1 MCPQTGSPP
10 VVREGVVMQLTK
22 HHILFIPSWYPSP
35 DAPLSGT
42 FFREQAEMFAEVGHK
57 VGVLH
62 AIFHHL
68 PSATWLK
75 GPSRSITTTV
85 ENNLTVVRASKRM
98 FQPGPLHNIP
108 SVYRSFVRS
117 HEKLALKMY
126 DAYRAVHGPPDII
139 HAKATMWGA
148 ILAKAIAEREKIPYI
163 VTVHSSIFGRNI
175 VGPREQITATSALKS
190 ANRLLSVSST
200 LANDLE
206 QVLGIQASKF
216 TTIPN
221 MIDVEKFPYTPL
233 PKNATFTFGYM
244 ANLVNDK
251 GHKTL
256 LQAFKQVTNAKLLLA
271 GDGPLR
277 KQLQALASAY
287 GMDDRVEFVG
297 TVPREKACEFFQE
310 IDAFVHPSRYETF
323 GIVLIE
329 ALSTGRPVVATR
341 CGGPNDIVRKE
352 DGLLVDV
359 DDVDGLAEAMR
370 SMIDMEWDT
379 QIMRDGVEARYTK
392 EAIRKQLLEIY
403 DTIL

>member
-1 MCPQTGSPP
+1 MP
-10 VVREGVVMQLTK
+10 LTER
-22 HHILFIPSWYPSP
+22 HILFIPSWYPSS

-62 AIFHHL
+62 ATFYHL

-75 GPSRSITTTV
+75 GPSRSISMTV
-85 ENNLTVVRASKRM
+85 ENNLTVVRASKRL

-126 DAYRAVHGPPDII
+126 DAYKAVHGPPDII

-148 ILAKAIAEREKIPYI
+148 VLAKAIAEREKIPYI
-163 VTVHSSIFGRNI
+163 VTVHSSIFARNI
-175 VGPREQITATSALKS
+175 VGPREQITARSALES
-190 ANRLLSVSST
+190 ANRLLSVSGT

-206 QVLGIQASKF
+206 RILGIQASNF
-216 TTIPN
+216 TTVPN

-233 PKNATFTFGYM
+233 PENSTFTFGYM
-244 ANLVNDK
+244 ANMVPDK
-251 GHKTL
+251 GHRTL
-256 LQAFKQVTNAKLLLA
+256 LQAFKEVKNARLLLA

-277 KQLQALASAY
+277 KQLQELASAY

-297 TVPREKACEFFQE
+297 TVPREKAYEFFQG

-329 ALSTGRPVVATR
+329 ALSTGRPIVATR

-370 SMIDMEWDT
+370 SMINLEWDT
-379 QIMRDGVEARYTK
+379 QIMRNGVEARYTK
-392 EAIRKQLLEIY
+392 SAIRNQLMDVYADVFSSEYPLKEN
-403 DTIL
+403 

>member
-1 MCPQTGSPP
+1 MP
-10 VVREGVVMQLTK
+10 LTER
-22 HHILFIPSWYPSP
+22 HILFIPSWYPSS

-62 AIFHHL
+62 ATFYHL

-75 GPSRSITTTV
+75 GPSRSISMTV
-85 ENNLTVVRASKRM
+85 ENNLTVVRASKRL

-126 DAYRAVHGPPDII
+126 DAYKAVHGPPDII

-148 ILAKAIAEREKIPYI
+148 VLAKAIAEREKIPYI
-163 VTVHSSIFGRNI
+163 VTVHSSIFARNI
-175 VGPREQITATSALKS
+175 VGPREQITARSALES
-190 ANRLLSVSST
+190 ANRLLSVSGT

-206 QVLGIQASKF
+206 RILGIQASNF
-216 TTIPN
+216 TTVPN

-233 PKNATFTFGYM
+233 PENSTFTFGYM
-244 ANLVNDK
+244 ANMVPDK
-251 GHKTL
+251 GHRTL
-256 LQAFKQVTNAKLLLA
+256 LQAFKEVKNARLLLA

-277 KQLQALASAY
+277 KQLQELASAY

-297 TVPREKACEFFQE
+297 TVPREKAYEFFQG

-329 ALSTGRPVVATR
+329 ALSTGRPIVATR

-370 SMIDMEWDT
+370 SMINLEWDT
-379 QIMRDGVEARYTK
+379 QIMRNGVEARYTK
-392 EAIRKQLLEIY
+392 STIRNQLMDVYADVFSSEYPLKEN
-403 DTIL
+403 

>member
-1 MCPQTGSPP
+1 ML
-10 VVREGVVMQLTK
+10 LTK
-22 HHILFIPSWYPSP
+22 RHILFIPSWYPSSY
-35 DAPLSGT
+35 APLSGT

-75 GPSRSITTTV
+75 GPGRSIAMTV
-85 ENNLTVVRASKRM
+85 ENNLTVVRASKRL

-108 SVYRSFVRS
+108 SVYRSFVQS
-117 HEKLALKMY
+117 HKKLALKMY
-126 DAYRAVHGPPDII
+126 DAYKAVHGPPDII

-175 VGPREQITATSALKS
+175 VGPRERITATSALES
-190 ANRLLSVSST
+190 ANRLLSVSGT

-206 QVLGIQASKF
+206 RILGIRASNF
-216 TTIPN
+216 TTVPN
-221 MIDVEKFPYTPL
+221 MIDVEKFPYTPM
-233 PKNATFTFGYM
+233 PENSTFTFGYM
-244 ANLVNDK
+244 ANMVPDK
-251 GHKTL
+251 GHRTL
-256 LQAFKQVTNAKLLLA
+256 LKAFKEVKSARLLLA
-271 GDGPLR
+271 GEGPLQ
-277 KQLQALASAY
+277 KQLQELTSAY

-297 TVPREKACEFFQE
+297 TVQREKACEFFQE

-329 ALSTGRPVVATR
+329 ALSTGRPIVATR

-352 DGLLVDV
+352 DGILVDV

-370 SMIDMEWDT
+370 SMTNMEWDT
-379 QIMRDGVEARYTK
+379 KLMRDGVESRYTK
-392 EAIRKQLLEIY
+392 SAIRTQLLDVYE
-403 DTIL
+403 DVLSSK

>member
-1 MCPQTGSPP
+1 MTE
-10 VVREGVVMQLTK
+10 R
-22 HHILFIPSWYPSP
+22 HILFIPSWYPSS

-62 AIFHHL
+62 ATFYHL

-75 GPSRSITTTV
+75 GPSRSISMTV
-85 ENNLTVVRASKRM
+85 ENNLTVVRASKRL

-126 DAYRAVHGPPDII
+126 DAYKAVHGPPDII

-148 ILAKAIAEREKIPYI
+148 VLAKAIAEREKIPYI
-163 VTVHSSIFGRNI
+163 VTVHSSIFARNI
-175 VGPREQITATSALKS
+175 VGPREQITARSALES
-190 ANRLLSVSST
+190 ASRLLSVSGT

-206 QVLGIQASKF
+206 RILGIQASNF
-216 TTIPN
+216 TTVPN

-233 PKNATFTFGYM
+233 PENSTFTFGYM
-244 ANLVNDK
+244 ANMVPDK
-251 GHKTL
+251 GHRTL
-256 LQAFKQVTNAKLLLA
+256 LQAFKEVKNARLLLA

-277 KQLQALASAY
+277 KQLQELASAY

-297 TVPREKACEFFQE
+297 TVPREKACEFFQG

-329 ALSTGRPVVATR
+329 ALSTGRPIVATR

-359 DDVDGLAEAMR
+359 DDVEGLAEAMR
-370 SMIDMEWDT
+370 SMINLEWDT
-379 QIMRDGVEARYTK
+379 QIMRNGVEARYTK
-392 EAIRKQLLEIY
+392 SAIRNQLMDVYADLFSSDYPLKEN
-403 DTIL
+403 

>member
-1 MCPQTGSPP
+1 MTE
-10 VVREGVVMQLTK
+10 R
-22 HHILFIPSWYPSP
+22 HILFIPSWYPSS

-62 AIFHHL
+62 ATFYHF

-75 GPSRSITTTV
+75 GPSRSISMTV
-85 ENNLTVVRASKRM
+85 ENNLTVVRASKRL

-126 DAYRAVHGPPDII
+126 DAYKAVHGPPDII

-148 ILAKAIAEREKIPYI
+148 VLAKAIAEREKIPYI
-163 VTVHSSIFGRNI
+163 VTVHSSIFARNI
-175 VGPREQITATSALKS
+175 VGPREQITARSALES
-190 ANRLLSVSST
+190 ANRLLSVSGT

-206 QVLGIQASKF
+206 RILGIQASNF
-216 TTIPN
+216 TTVPN

-233 PKNATFTFGYM
+233 PENSTFTFGYM
-244 ANLVNDK
+244 ANMVPDK
-251 GHKTL
+251 GHRTL
-256 LQAFKQVTNAKLLLA
+256 LQAFKEVKNARLLLA

-277 KQLQALASAY
+277 KQLQELASAY

-297 TVPREKACEFFQE
+297 TVPREKAYEFFQG

-329 ALSTGRPVVATR
+329 ALSTGRPIVATR

-370 SMIDMEWDT
+370 SMINLEWDT
-379 QIMRDGVEARYTK
+379 QIMRNGVEARYTK
-392 EAIRKQLLEIY
+392 SAIRNQLMDVYADVFSSEYPLKEN
-403 DTIL
+403 

>member
-1 MCPQTGSPP
+1 MP
-10 VVREGVVMQLTK
+10 LTER
-22 HHILFIPSWYPSP
+22 HILFIPSWYPSS

-62 AIFHHL
+62 ATFYHL
-68 PSATWLK
+68 PSATWIK
-75 GPSRSITTTV
+75 GPSRPITMSV
-85 ENNLTVVRASKRM
+85 ENNLVVVRASKRL

-126 DAYRAVHGPPDII
+126 DAYKAVHGPPDII

-148 ILAKAIAEREKIPYI
+148 ILAKAISEREKIPYV
-163 VTVHSSIFGRNI
+163 VTVHSSIFARNI
-175 VGPREQITATSALKS
+175 VGPREQITARSALES
-190 ANRLLSVSST
+190 ANRLLSVSGT

-206 QVLGIQASKF
+206 RILGIQASNF
-216 TTIPN
+216 TTVPN

-233 PKNATFTFGYM
+233 PENSTFTFGYM
-244 ANLVNDK
+244 ANMVPDK
-251 GHKTL
+251 GHRTL
-256 LQAFKQVTNAKLLLA
+256 LQAFKEVKNARLLLA

-277 KQLQALASAY
+277 KQLQELASAY

-297 TVPREKACEFFQE
+297 TVPREKACEFFQG

-329 ALSTGRPVVATR
+329 ALSTGRPIVATR

-370 SMIDMEWDT
+370 SMINMEWDT
-379 QIMRDGVEARYTK
+379 KLMRDGVEARYTK
-392 EAIRKQLLEIY
+392 SAIRNQLMDVYADVFSSEYPLKEN
-403 DTIL
+403 